1 MSLKILASLII
12 LIAVVAHAT
21 KRQQRIAE
29 NRSERDRTTYKRQRR
44 SRMLRRCRLIRV
56 RPSNLAAGLFEIE
69 QRPVFEDRLL
79 GYALEVFGLFG
90 RKTHRAIG
98 LVGFAVD
105 GREDHVG
112 REVAARQRGVETI
125 LRIEHAVGTFGPH
138 AAPRHANR
146 GAPRVVVIGHFEVAR
161 NQPLLHGLVAVD
173 GRIFRNR
180 EAVAVL
186 VAPRHVEDHTGV
198 G

>member
-1 MSLKILASLII
+1 MK
-12 LIAVVAHAT
+12 T
-21 KRQQRIAE
+21 EKRKRTDAAGKTE

-56 RPSNLAAGLFEIE
+56 RPSNPAAGVFEIE

-90 RKTHRAIG
+90 RKAHRAVG

-112 REVAARQRGVETI
+112 REVAARQRGVKTI
-125 LRIEHAVGTFGPH
+125 LRIEHVIGPFGTH
-138 AAPRHANR
+138 AAPRHTHG
-146 GAPRVVVIGHFEVAR
+146 GAPRVVVVGHFEVAR

-173 GRIFRNR
+173 GRVFRNR

-186 VAPRHVEDHTGV
+186 MAPRHVEDHTGV